1 MGAGESV
8 NKGMAEFI
16 RTHVQVY
23 KNYQR
28 VPTHMIGSIA
38 YNFEDNLRTVGASM
52 GLQVG
57 TIIQKPIFGL
67 VNYHMK
73 HHFQKK

>member
-1 MGAGESV
+1 
-8 NKGMAEFI
+8 
-16 RTHVQVY
+16 
-23 KNYQR
+23 
-28 VPTHMIGSIA
+28 MIGSIA

-52 GLQVG
+52 GVQVG